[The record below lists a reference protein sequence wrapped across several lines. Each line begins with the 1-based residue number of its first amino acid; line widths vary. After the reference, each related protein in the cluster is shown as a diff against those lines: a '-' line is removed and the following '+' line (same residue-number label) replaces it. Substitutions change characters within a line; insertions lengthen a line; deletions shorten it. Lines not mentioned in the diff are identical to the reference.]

1 MANIPDGFGIIAG
14 RGREN
19 AQKALAA
26 AEAAGV
32 DVSEVRTVAEGY
44 LVPDAV
50 IKKFH
55 ASAKSAEKSEE
66 PKKAPAAKKAPAK
79 KPAEE
84 PAQEAGSEAEA
95 ETEEKG

>member
-1 MANIPDGFGIIAG
+1 MANIPEGYGIIAG

-32 DVSEVRTVAEGY
+32 DALLVRTVAEGY

-50 IKKFH
+50 LKEFH
-55 ASAKSAEKSEE
+55 KAAKAEAE
-66 PKKAPAAKKAPAK
+66 PKKAPAKKAPAK
-79 KPAEE
+79 PAPE
-84 PAQEAGSEAEA
+84 PAQESGSEAETDK
-95 ETEEKG
+95 E